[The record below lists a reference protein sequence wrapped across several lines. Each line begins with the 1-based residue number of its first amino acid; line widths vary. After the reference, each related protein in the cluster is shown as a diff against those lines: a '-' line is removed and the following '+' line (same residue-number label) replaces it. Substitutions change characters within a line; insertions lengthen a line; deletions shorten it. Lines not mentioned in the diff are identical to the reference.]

1 MATVT
6 RHASVAPHADATLH
20 ASKQGLSRWTRMSV
34 SCRLSC
40 ARALF
45 FIHTGMPAWGCCR
58 PSRAA
63 CRRLVLAVFL
73 LPQNLPKNCGWVTL
87 YRRKIRLSAPRPC
100 SAAPDRRAPRRPRDH
115 GAGSGAQP
123 WACPGAGERVPC
135 LAAFEPGR
143 WPNVRGP
150 PPTPPH
156 PCPSGGRKGRGGGG
170 GASCPMYNTHAT
182 ARVPAS
188 GPAAGHVPGPGVGAR
203 PDDRGVEFVWL
214 DFGCS
219 WDGVFEGGV
228 MGRTCQAVALRA
240 RAHVRTHARV
250 DARPHS

>member
-143 WPNVRGP
+143 WPKFGLLDLFFGGISTQRTRP
-150 PPTPPH
+150 APHPTPPL
-156 PCPSGGRKGRGGGG
+156 PLWRAEGKGRGRRCELPYVQYPRHGSS
-170 GASCPMYNTHAT
+170 ACLWPCSW
-182 ARVPAS
+182 
-188 GPAAGHVPGPGVGAR
+188 AR
-203 PDDRGVEFVWL
+203 PWPRGRRQARRPRRRICLARLWMFLGW
-214 DFGCS
+214 
-219 WDGVFEGGV
+219 GV
-228 MGRTCQAVALRA
+228 
-240 RAHVRTHARV
+240 
-250 DARPHS
+250 